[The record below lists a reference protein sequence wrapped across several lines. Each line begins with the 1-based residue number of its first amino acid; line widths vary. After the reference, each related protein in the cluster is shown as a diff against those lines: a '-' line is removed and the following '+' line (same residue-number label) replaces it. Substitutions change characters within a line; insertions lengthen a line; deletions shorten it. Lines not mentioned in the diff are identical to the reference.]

1 MLARPALA
9 LSVVFLAAAP
19 ARADVFD
26 RYINP
31 ILAKAPEGP
40 GVKEIKKLTP
50 ELIEQHGRLVPDTA
64 GVLLVVKTNG
74 GLNSKLIV
82 TTAGQRVEKKAV
94 PMALIE
100 RFVTY
105 KASEDRAL
113 QATGQNV
120 HLYGGFL
127 FKLDIGQVVP
137 AEVGGDLRFVAEGD
151 QGYVEPVGAA
161 KMYLITKHLPGTEQ
175 KKATKPTVGEAFEA
189 TFFNGTYKLMD
200 DGRRVAKLTLKVEA
214 DGTVGG
220 EYISEASGRA
230 YEVFGKV
237 GEAKH
242 RIQFTVRFPQSEQV
256 FTGYMFTRDGK
267 AICGTTKLQEKEF
280 GFYALRAEEE

>member
-1 MLARPALA
+1 MLARFVASLFLLA
-9 LSVVFLAAAP
+9 LLANS

-64 GVLLVVKTNG
+64 GVLLVVKTNA

-82 TTAGQRVEKKAV
+82 TAAGQRVEKKAV

-120 HLYGGFL
+120 HLYGGDDHDSLEGGNQDDFL
-127 FKLDIGQVVP
+127 QGGAGNDAMYGNAGNDTLDPVDDNQDILNGGIG
-137 AEVGGDLRFVAEGD
+137 ADLFLVDVEGWDWIDDFFASEGD
-151 QGYVEPVGAA
+151 Q
-161 KMYLITKHLPGTEQ
+161 I
-175 KKATKPTVGEAFEA
+175 
-189 TFFNGTYKLMD
+189 
-200 DGRRVAKLTLKVEA
+200 
-214 DGTVGG
+214 
-220 EYISEASGRA
+220 
-230 YEVFGKV
+230 
-237 GEAKH
+237 
-242 RIQFTVRFPQSEQV
+242 
-256 FTGYMFTRDGK
+256 
-267 AICGTTKLQEKEF
+267 
-280 GFYALRAEEE
+280 FYF